1 MIKTILDIVKILCE
15 TAAKA
20 RKIKSEATNRSD
32 KIEML
37 KIFFLLKDV
46 QEDGER
52 LLESALPSPIEHL
65 KAASKEAAELRVKTW
80 DSVLRR
86 QGERLHQIKSF
97 ISTRSDLAV
106 IDLKAQRRIKILI
119 GSKEDRVFNLFEL
132 GTGLFFRTVLPIDES
147 PETLAYLVTRS
158 LQLSESNPFDASQ
171 IRKELNALDE
181 ALEDYRKTISKLM
194 SNEDIRSLS
203 DQAREATRLL

>member
-15 TAAKA
+15 TATKA

-65 KAASKEAAELRVKTW
+65 QAASKEAAELRVKTW

-86 QGERLHQIKSF
+86 QGARLHQIKSF
-97 ISTRSDLAV
+97 ISTRSDLSV

-119 GSKEDRVFNLFEL
+119 GSKEDRVLNLFEL
-132 GTGLFFRTVLPIDES
+132 GSGLFFRTVLPADEP
-147 PETLAYLVTRS
+147 PETLAYLVTCS

-181 ALEDYRKTISKLM
+181 ALEDYRKTVSKLM

-203 DQAREATRLL
+203 HQAREATRLL